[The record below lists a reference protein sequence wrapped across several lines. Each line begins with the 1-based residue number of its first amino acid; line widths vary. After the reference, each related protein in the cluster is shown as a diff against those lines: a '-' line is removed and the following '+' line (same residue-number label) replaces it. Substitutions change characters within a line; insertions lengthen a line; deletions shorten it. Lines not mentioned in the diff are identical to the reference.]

1 VKYRQTHFKAVI
13 LGRNTIVKQLTR
25 EELTEYVENAMD
37 KVRDV
42 NMAKI
47 RESINNTK
55 KVESMDDIDR
65 AMSNDVSIYIIKMMR
80 EYNQV
85 LVETLYHVLYSE

>member
-1 VKYRQTHFKAVI
+1 M
-13 LGRNTIVKQLTR
+13 KQLTR
-25 EELTEYVENAMD
+25 EELTQYVENAMD
-37 KVRDV
+37 KVWKV

-47 RESINNTK
+47 GESIENTRK
-55 KVESMDDIDR
+55 IENMDDIDK
-65 AMSNDVSIYIIKMMR
+65 ALSNYVSIYIIGMMR

>member
-1 VKYRQTHFKAVI
+1 M
-13 LGRNTIVKQLTR
+13 KQLTR

-37 KVRDV
+37 KVWEA

-47 RESINNTK
+47 GESINNTRK
-55 KVESMDDIDR
+55 IENMNDIDT
-65 AMSNDVSIYIIKMMR
+65 AMSNYVCIYAIAMMR

>member
-1 VKYRQTHFKAVI
+1 MKFRQTHFRAVI
-13 LGRNTIVKQLTR
+13 LRRNTIVKQLTR

-37 KVRDV
+37 KVWEV

-47 RESINNTK
+47 GESIHNTRK
-55 KVESMDDIDR
+55 IENMNDIDT
-65 AMSNDVSIYIIKMMR
+65 AMSNYVCIYAIEMMR